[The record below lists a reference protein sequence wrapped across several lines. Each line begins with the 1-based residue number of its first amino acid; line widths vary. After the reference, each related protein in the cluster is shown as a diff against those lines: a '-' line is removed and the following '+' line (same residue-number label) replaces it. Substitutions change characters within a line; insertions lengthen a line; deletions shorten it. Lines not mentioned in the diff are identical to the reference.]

1 MPPKP
6 EIDTLLN
13 KLKVAITGTK
23 TAKIDAALDKAVRD
37 ISSYKSHSGR
47 NGYIDVVKSMISR
60 HANVNIGG
68 STGGLFSQGVTPT
81 AFGQGSRLMRYRTY
95 EAIVS
100 QINYCHRAL
109 QVLVDNIL
117 SPDDI
122 TKVSLEVKPKTY
134 LEDETPIESKAKH
147 VRQVIREMKI
157 EERLPYIIRN
167 TLMYGDF
174 FAELGDAKT
183 ALTSR
188 SIIAEA
194 ALYENQFTHYVETGQ
209 KEVLRVQGPKDQH
222 YEIVMDYSGLV
233 GSENGNGVHLGEA
246 EDDNDDDNK
255 KGKNKKV
262 KKGKINIKSLKN
274 LKMIFHSPQYI
285 LKLQSA
291 MFPISFGYLVF
302 PQVAVAPNTQ
312 LQDEAVNNI
321 CLSIL
326 KSVEK
331 KVPQIKEFKN
341 RKELEEIIKAMISQ
355 FEYNKAIEIRYIP
368 PDRMVHFMVPTSK
381 YYPYGESIF
390 DSTQY
395 SSKVII
401 ALETALAIQRLSRS
415 TEKRKIAVEIGLPR
429 DARKAVEA
437 LKEEF
442 RKRKISL
449 DSFGTVDTIPSM
461 ITTFEDIYI
470 PQKDGKAFV
479 DVSTFTEGNIDVRGK
494 VDELKFMR
502 DQLVSSLGVPPAF
515 IGIEEN
521 LSNKAALS
529 EENILFA
536 RTVIGHQKYL
546 THQIRDLVEK
556 IYQIIDPEEAL
567 TILDNVDIS
576 LPTPRSL
583 QYERES
589 RYMSELANL
598 VESLERIGI
607 PKEYSKKKYLSQID
621 WEDVKKYEMDE
632 KIEKTLDP
640 DKAKED
646 EMGGFGG
653 APGGF

>member
-1 MPPKP
+1 MASPKLD
-6 EIDTLLN
+6 IDNLLD
-13 KLKVAITGTK
+13 KLKVAVTGTK
-23 TAKIDAALDKAVRD
+23 TRKIDAALDKAVKD
-37 ISSYKSHSGR
+37 ISAYKSHSGR
-47 NGYIDVVKSMISR
+47 NGYIDLVKTLISK
-60 HANVNIGG
+60 HATVNIGG

-134 LEDETPIESKAKH
+134 LEDETPIESKARH
-147 VRQVIREMKI
+147 VREVIKLMKI
-157 EERLPYIIRN
+157 EERLPFIIRN
-167 TLMYGDF
+167 ALMYGDF
-174 FAELGDAKT
+174 FAELGSAKT

-188 SIIAEA
+188 SIISEA
-194 ALYENQFTHYVETGQ
+194 ALYEQQFTHYLETGQ
-209 KEVLRVQGPKDQH
+209 KERLSVQTGKNGSEKR
-222 YEIVMDYSGLV
+222 YEIVMDYTALTRG
-233 GSENGNGVHLGEA
+233 ENGNSDHIDEA
-246 EDDNDDDNK
+246 
-255 KGKNKKV
+255 KNKK
-262 KKGKINIKSLKN
+262 KDKPNIKTLKN

-291 MFPISFGYLVF
+291 LFPICFGYLVF

-312 LQDEAVNNI
+312 LQDEAVNQI

-326 KSVEK
+326 KSIEK
-331 KVPQIKEFKN
+331 KMPQIKEFKN
-341 RKELEEIIKAMISQ
+341 RDELADIIKSMISQ

-395 SSKVII
+395 SAKVII

-479 DVSTFTEGNIDVRGK
+479 DVSTFQEGNIDVRGK

-536 RTVIGHQKYL
+536 RTVISHQKYL
-546 THQIRDLVEK
+546 THQVRDLIAK
-556 IYQIIDPEEAL
+556 IYEIIDPEEAL
-567 TILDNVDIS
+567 TVLDNVDIS

-598 VESLERIGI
+598 VEALERIGI
-607 PKEYSKKKYLSQID
+607 PKEYAKKKYLSQID
-621 WEDVKKYEMDE
+621 WEDVKKHEVGE

-640 DKAKED
+640 EKAKED

-653 APGGF
+653 VPGGGAF